1 MARGLR
7 ALTVLAALAIVL
19 LTAQVATPY
28 DFCTYYT
35 AGLLANEQG
44 AAAAFDLDRLNRR
57 HTELHPDSGRR
68 VGSFYY
74 SPLFLAPAALLAR
87 LDFEAAQRLNQL
99 IILLALGGILYCV
112 LEPPRPKWLMAL
124 LFLAFVTG
132 DPIRIQFLYQ
142 NWTALLVLLIIL
154 ALRQTIRGHH
164 RSAVLFWALAFHL
177 KLYAGLFLVPLWFVR
192 TGFRAGFRGGLRGDG
207 RTSDRDTR
215 MPRLALGAVAVFLL
229 LLALPLPW
237 TGLGAP
243 AAYLG
248 ALADEAGG
256 GITVFYNQISIP
268 ATLARWTHFAQSPI
282 DWVTSNRPVE
292 SLALQALVWLSL
304 VGFVFCVWKLR
315 GSPKIAKS
323 GSGTNRALALTIP
336 YLLLFLPKMWDHGE
350 LLFLALFAVA
360 ALPRRTEAFAAVY
373 LILSL
378 TYFPLVQHLLGQ
390 ALGSEISPLQV
401 QILLLFY
408 PLLNLLAA
416 VALLQSHPSSD
427 AQRQPQV

>member
-7 ALTVLAALAIVL
+7 ALTVLAALTIVL
-19 LTAQVATPY
+19 LTAQVTERR

-68 VGSFYY
+68 VGNFYY

-87 LDFEAAQRLNQL
+87 LDFEAAQLLNQL

-132 DPIRIQFLYQ
+132 DPIRLQFLYQ
-142 NWTALLVLLIIL
+142 NWTAVLVLLIVL

-192 TGFRAGFRGGLRGDG
+192 TG
-207 RTSDRDTR
+207 DRDTR
-215 MPRLALGAVAVFLL
+215 MPRLALGALAVFLL

-248 ALADEAGG
+248 GLADEAGG

-323 GSGTNRALALTIP
+323 RSGANRALALTIP

-360 ALPRRTEAFAAVY
+360 ALPRRTEVLAAVY

-390 ALGSEISPLQV
+390 ALGSEISPSQV

-416 VALLQSHPSSD
+416 VAILQGDPVRSTTPDETASD
-427 AQRQPQV
+427 AA

>member
-7 ALTVLAALAIVL
+7 ALTVFAALVL
-19 LTAQVATPY
+19 VVLTAQVAAPY

-35 AGLLANEQG
+35 AGLLANEEG

-87 LDFEAAQRLNQL
+87 LDFEAAQLLNQL

-142 NWTALLVLLIIL
+142 NWTAVLVLLIVL
-154 ALRQTIRGHH
+154 ALRQTIRGRH

-192 TGFRAGFRGGLRGDG
+192 AGFRGAG
-207 RTSDRDTR
+207 RTGDRDRR
-215 MPRLALGAVAVFLL
+215 MPRLALGAIAVFLL

-268 ATLARWTHFAQSPI
+268 ATLARWTHFARSPI

-292 SLALQALVWLSL
+292 SPALQALVWLSL

-315 GSPKIAKS
+315 GHPKIAQS
-323 GSGTNRALALTIP
+323 GTDTNRALALTIP

-360 ALPRRTEAFAAVY
+360 ALPRRIEAFAAVY

-378 TYFPLVQHLLGQ
+378 TYFPLVQHLLEQ
-390 ALGSEISPLQV
+390 ALGSEIAPFQV

-416 VALLQSHPSSD
+416 VAILQGHPASSTTPD
-427 AQRQPQV
+427 KTAPDPA